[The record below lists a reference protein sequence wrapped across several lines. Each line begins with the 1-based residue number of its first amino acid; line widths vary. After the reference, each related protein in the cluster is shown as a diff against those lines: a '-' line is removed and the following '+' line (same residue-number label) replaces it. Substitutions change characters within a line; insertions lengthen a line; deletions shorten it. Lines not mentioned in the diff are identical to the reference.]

1 MSAVTH
7 TVSAHEVDALW
18 PVIDRSGLWRDRAEF
33 ERLRAGGS
41 WRVRL
46 SDGGGLLVLDTWRER
61 LGALAIKAAWHA
73 NEPLAELVADAMTV
87 MREQGYAMLVSPLV
101 EMSDAEAY
109 LAAGMRERERLVIFQ
124 AHVDEVVS
132 SVAPEGITIRPATGL
147 DIEALCEL
155 DARCFPGLW
164 RYGREE
170 LDKALLGER
179 LVVAQDDGGRL
190 LGYSETEMHR
200 GSAVLGRLAVDE
212 SARRRGIA
220 TALVSDA
227 ADWSGSL
234 GTTTLTLCTQAD
246 NQGSRALY
254 AGCGFTIQPRERI
267 LFVGP

>member
-1 MSAVTH
+1 MDVVTH
-7 TVSAHEVDALW
+7 PVTASEVDALW

-46 SDGGGLLVLDTWRER
+46 SHGGGLLVLDTWRER
-61 LGALAIKAAWHA
+61 LCALAIKAAWHA
-73 NEPLAELVADAMTV
+73 NEPLSELVADAMRV
-87 MREQGYAMLVSPLV
+87 MREQGYAMLISPLV
-101 EMSDAEAY
+101 ETRDADAY

-124 AHVDEVVS
+124 SHVDDVVARG
-132 SVAPEGITIRPATGL
+132 VPDGITLRAATGL
-147 DIEALCEL
+147 DVASLCEL

-179 LVVAQDDGGRL
+179 LIVAQDDDGRL
-190 LGYSETEMHR
+190 LGYSETELHR
-200 GSAVLGRLAVDE
+200 GSAVLGRLAVDA

-234 GTTTLTLCTQAD
+234 GNQVLTLCTQAD
-246 NQGSRALY
+246 NQASRALY
-254 AGCGFTIQPRERI
+254 EGCGFTVQPRGRI
-267 LFVGP
+267 LFVGE